1 MALTRRILNN
11 PVRTTLFFWLVV
23 LQGLLASVAIA
34 QESLKVNVLVADQ
47 GRAERSLAYRLSLDS
62 LVRNVLPIDTVP
74 ESERRAVLRSAG
86 DYVQSF
92 RYSRPDPA
100 ALAGGLATA
109 KSREPD
115 ATPSL
120 LTVTFPAELAE
131 LIQAKLAPVQAEVPG
146 EPEDQS
152 ILALIAVDQQG
163 SQMLIGGKTGVKFQN
178 RAMQLAAASDLE
190 LQFPRMDSADRDA
203 LSPADV
209 LNDQRNALEL
219 AQQRYAVNSRLT
231 AALIRLASGSWQ
243 SEWKFSRPGAA
254 DSTYRLTTSN
264 LDEALVTVI
273 GEISDARQNGSD
285 GALDPIARYGAPVVP
300 NGVALQIDNVNS
312 LAHYHQVLE
321 LMQGIDAAAVPE
333 TVHAD
338 TVVFRIPDADPAVL
352 EQKLAANQRFTPFVD
367 SAGSTF
373 GSAAL
378 SYRYNPR

>member
-11 PVRTTLFFWLVV
+11 PVRTTLFLWLVV

-92 RYSRPDPA
+92 RYRRPDPA

-131 LIQAKLAPVQAEVPG
+131 LIQAKLAPVQAEVPS

-273 GEISDARQNGSD
+273 GEISDARQNGTI
-285 GALDPIARYGAPVVP
+285 G
-300 NGVALQIDNVNS
+300 
-312 LAHYHQVLE
+312 
-321 LMQGIDAAAVPE
+321 
-333 TVHAD
+333 
-338 TVVFRIPDADPAVL
+338 
-352 EQKLAANQRFTPFVD
+352 
-367 SAGSTF
+367 
-373 GSAAL
+373 
-378 SYRYNPR
+378 